1 MALLNST
8 AISRTAGVAKE
19 REVEGDLFLHDMG
32 QGMPFR
38 AGTFD
43 GAVSIS
49 AVQWL
54 CNEDKSWHNAQRRIT
69 CFFQSLYSCLARG
82 AKAIIQLYPET
93 PQQMELI
100 TSCAMRC
107 GFTGVLVRVW
117 WADLLHAPVLAG
129 FASLFE
135 RSTLWTSCMNP
146 HVSILFMDCELQ
158 AAS

>member
-1 MALLNST
+1 MELFLHFPVNLCAT
-8 AISRTAGVAKE
+8 TGVAKE

-107 GFTGVLVRVW
+107 GFTGLS
-117 WADLLHAPVLAG
+117 AG
-129 FASLFE
+129 FGRRYCTRL
-135 RSTLWTSCMNP
+135 C
-146 HVSILFMDCELQ
+146 
-158 AAS
+158 

>member
-1 MALLNST
+1 MFNFLCLA
-8 AISRTAGVAKE
+8 AAGVAKE

-107 GFTGVLVRVW
+107 GFTGLSVVFGINI
-117 WADLLHAPVLAG
+117 ALACIQKV
-129 FASLFE
+129 FF
-135 RSTLWTSCMNP
+135 
-146 HVSILFMDCELQ
+146 SILWATLLFMFISLCMPLM
-158 AAS
+158 SIS